1 MEQLKKCPFCGG
13 EVKLL
18 AIAGEPYP
26 PTYEVELEKIT
37 KDSDDICFVHCPTC
51 NANWHKQVRID
62 SFPLDTITAWNTRK
76 PTEQIVERLEGY
88 KNEYLQRE
96 QDAKDAGLDRH
107 ADLNG
112 IKAYMMDAIIEIV
125 KEELNKTD
133 I

>member
-1 MEQLKKCPFCGG
+1 MTEKLRECPFCGG

-26 PTYEVELEKIT
+26 PTYEVELDKIT

-62 SFPLDTITAWNTRK
+62 SFPLDTIEAWNTRK
-76 PTEQIVERLEGY
+76 PMDRIVEQLE
-88 KNEYLQRE
+88 EE
-96 QDAKDAGLDRH
+96 AKRWHESG
-107 ADLNG
+107 
-112 IKAYMMDAIIEIV
+112 
-125 KEELNKTD
+125 KEFKDEKRTGCCWR

>member
-1 MEQLKKCPFCGG
+1 MIRSDKTRDKLLPCPFCGG
-13 EVKLL
+13 EAELVGDIYHWVLCKGCQGGSH
-18 AIAGEPYP
+18 AFK
-26 PTYEVELEKIT
+26 TVEE
-37 KDSDDICFVHCPTC
+37 
-51 NANWHKQVRID
+51 A
-62 SFPLDTITAWNTRK
+62 ITAWNTRN
-76 PTEQIVERLEGY
+76 PMEQIVERLEGY